1 MNTNVRLWTFFAISS
16 VLVSAGDPSQI
27 RNHHKH
33 GNNMGSQHRSQ
44 RHDRSSSSSSH
55 TDLAVIGD
63 PYFAEDAV
71 GVNNVTAQLG
81 LTTYLHCK
89 VNNLNGKT
97 VSWLKRHGDTPH
109 LLTFGLTTY
118 SSDSR
123 FQIFHEPPNDW
134 KLQIQFPQLS
144 DQGIY
149 ECMVSS
155 NPPLLRRTRL
165 TVIVP
170 EIEVVDDRDKKTAE
184 KYYKGGSTIELK
196 CIVRQIVGEPPEYI
210 LWHHEDR
217 MLNYDTERGGI
228 SVKTDLLKDGAISRL
243 FIAFASKR
251 DSGNYT
257 CSMRNAQASVVV
269 HILDGENPA
278 AMQTGTSHRMHS
290 TAPLLWL
297 FLMLTIT
304 QYLILNP

>member
-1 MNTNVRLWTFFAISS
+1 MNTNSVSVWTFFAISS
-16 VLVSAGDPSQI
+16 VLVSAGDPLVYS
-27 RNHHKH
+27 RH
-33 GNNMGSQHRSQ
+33 Q
-44 RHDRSSSSSSH
+44 RHQENPGRHHQQPQSEAMAMSG
-55 TDLAVIGD
+55 IGE
-63 PYFAEDAV
+63 PFFAEDTTM
-71 GVNNVTAQLG
+71 GVKNVTAQLG

-123 FQIFHEPPNDW
+123 FQIFHEQPNDW

-149 ECMVSS
+149 ECLVST
-155 NPPLLRRTRL
+155 NPPLVRRTRL
-165 TVIVP
+165 AVIVP

-196 CIVRQIVGEPPEYI
+196 CIVKQIVGEPSEYI

-217 MLNYDTERGGI
+217 MLNYDTERGGV

-251 DSGNYT
+251 DTGNYT
-257 CSMRNAQASVVV
+257 CSMRNAQASVFV

-278 AMQTGTSHRMHS
+278 AMQTGTSHRMQS
-290 TAPLLWL
+290 TAPLLWV
-297 FLMLTIT
+297 FLLLTIT
-304 QYLILNP
+304 QYLLHKAHH